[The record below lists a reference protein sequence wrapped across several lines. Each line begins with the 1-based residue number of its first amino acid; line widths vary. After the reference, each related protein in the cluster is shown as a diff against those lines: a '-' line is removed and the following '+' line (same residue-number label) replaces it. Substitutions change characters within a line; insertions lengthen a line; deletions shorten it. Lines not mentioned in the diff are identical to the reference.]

1 MKVKIDQHIGS
12 LVEAWTRRRFY
23 VGSALLILGV
33 GATGSTWRPALFA
46 YALLLPLVALGVRDA
61 LQTRHTLLRNF
72 PLLGRLRYL
81 LESLRPEIRQYF
93 VESDTEETPF
103 SREKRSLVFA
113 RAKGQLDT
121 RPFGTLRNVNAV
133 GYEWL
138 SHSLAPVKAAL
149 GADRVTV
156 GGTRC
161 VKPYD
166 CSVLNVSAMSYGS
179 LSKNAILALNEGA
192 KLGKFAHNTGEGGIS
207 PYHEQ
212 PGGDLIWQIGTG
224 YFGCRTKDGFFDPDL
239 FAQAA
244 SRDQVKMIEVKLSQG
259 AKPAHGGILP
269 ASKVTE
275 EIAKIRLVPVGREV
289 DSPPAHSAFAGPR
302 GLLEYVERLRQ
313 LSGGKPVGFKLC
325 IGKPSEWFCIVR
337 AMLETGLL
345 PDFITVDGAEGGT
358 GAAPLEFSNSVGVPL
373 NDGLCLV
380 HGSLV
385 GAGLREQIKLFAA
398 GKIASGF
405 QIFQKMA
412 LGADACNSARA
423 MMFALGCIQA
433 LRCNTNDCPTGV
445 ATTNPELMYGLVVEQ
460 KSRRVANYHKETVE
474 SFLELLGAAGLSD
487 ASEVGPRH
495 IMRRTASGTICTLDQ
510 VYPQFAPGGLQH
522 DSVPEIYRPA
532 WLCSRADAFVAG

>member
-1 MKVKIDQHIGS
+1 MKVQIDQHIGS

-23 VGSALLILGV
+23 LGSVVLVLGV
-33 GATGSTWRPALFA
+33 AVAGSFWRPAFLS
-46 YALLLPLVALGVRDA
+46 YAILLPLVAMGVRDA

-93 VESDTEETPF
+93 VESDSEETPF

-121 RPFGTLRNVNAV
+121 KPFGTIRNVDAV
-133 GYEWL
+133 GYEWV
-138 SHSLAPVKAAL
+138 SHSLAPMKPAL
-149 GADRVTV
+149 GADRITV

-161 VKPYD
+161 AQPYD
-166 CSVLNVSAMSYGS
+166 CSILNVSAMSYGS

-192 KLGKFAHNTGEGGIS
+192 KMGHFAHNTGEGGIS
-207 PYHEQ
+207 PHHEA

-224 YFGCRTKDGFFDPDL
+224 YFGCRSRDGLFDPEL

-244 SRDQVKMIEVKLSQG
+244 AREQVKMIEVKLSQG

-275 EIAKIRLVPVGREV
+275 EIAKIRLVPVGEEV
-289 DSPPAHSAFAGPR
+289 DSPPAHSAFAGPK
-302 GLLEYVERLRQ
+302 GLLEFVEALRQ

-325 IGKPSEWFCIVR
+325 LGKPSEWFCIVR

-385 GAGLREQIKLFAA
+385 GAGIREQIKLFAA
-398 GKIASGF
+398 GKITSGF
-405 QIFQKMA
+405 DVFQKMA

-433 LRCNTNDCPTGV
+433 LRCNTNECPTGV
-445 ATTNPELMYGLVVEQ
+445 ATSNPELMYGLVVEQ
-460 KSRRVANYHKETVE
+460 KSRRVANFHKETVE
-474 SFLELLGAAGLSD
+474 SFLELLGAAGLTE
-487 ASEVGPRH
+487 ACQAGPHH
-495 IMRRTASGTICTLDQ
+495 IMRRTSSGTMCTLDQ
-510 VYPQFAPGGLQH
+510 VYPQFVPGGLHH
-522 DSVPEIYRPA
+522 DALPEIYRTA
-532 WLCSRADAFVAG
+532 WSASRSDAFVAA